1 MTEERTGKIE
11 LMNAII
17 EEMKQSLVFYYE
29 DEYKKWS
36 KGKKKRDCKDIPPEI
51 EALKYAERDLAN
63 AIGYLNDALL

>member
-17 EEMKQSLVFYYE
+17 EEMKQNIAFYYE

-36 KGKKKRDCKDIPPEI
+36 KGKKKRDC
-51 EALKYAERDLAN
+51 
-63 AIGYLNDALL
+63 